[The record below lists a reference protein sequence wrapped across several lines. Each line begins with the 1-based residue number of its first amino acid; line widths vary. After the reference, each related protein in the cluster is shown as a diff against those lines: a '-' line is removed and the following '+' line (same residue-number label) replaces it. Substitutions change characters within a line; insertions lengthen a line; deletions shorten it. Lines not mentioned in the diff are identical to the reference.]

1 MDRYA
6 VSSLV
11 GQGSFGCVYKAQR
24 RCDDKVVAIKVI
36 SKRGRSNR
44 ELKNLRRECDIQ
56 ARLKH
61 PHVIEMVES
70 FESRSDLFVVT
81 EFAVMDLHRY
91 LSYNGAMPEEH
102 ARRVVCHLV
111 SALYY
116 LHSNRIL
123 HRDLKPQNV
132 LLDKNMHAKLCDFGL
147 ARNMTMGTHV
157 LTSIKGT
164 PLYMAPELL
173 AEQPYDHQADLWSLG
188 CIAYESM
195 ASQPPFSA
203 TSILHL
209 VKLIK
214 HEEVKY
220 PSHLS
225 SDCQSFLQGLLEKD
239 PTMRTSWTQL
249 LCHPFVEGK
258 LYIPE
263 VQAAQY
269 SPFINPQLAK
279 DIKRSQSSRR
289 GADLGNVL
297 ASLHLSDAAN
307 ENLTSSRDSINAIAP
322 SDVEQLETDMEDNVH
337 RVVVPFANV
346 SYRQMPSMCNMP
358 SMPNLHNM
366 PNMPNMPNIPNI
378 PNMHNMNPAAAV
390 VAAAAGGCGGGYVPV
405 INSQTCFVS
414 GNSNMILNHMNDN
427 FPIEAPIANS
437 ATSMNSK
444 MKLAPNIKQSRS
456 KDLEKRKLSQNLD
469 NFSLRLG
476 QSIDLEAQRRTTEML
491 TQQSQLQQQLQEK
504 RSQQLKQSQ
513 HSNNE
518 EKLSSENSPPCLLP
532 GWDSCDESQSPP
544 IENDE
549 WLAFL
554 HRSTQELLDGEFDS
568 LKQHNLVSIIVAP
581 LRNSKAIPKVLKTV
595 AQLLSLPFVLDEQHL
610 ALDAIKSVY
619 IDVKLVPN
627 LMYACKLLLSQRQ
640 LTDSAASL
648 PGATGVSLSRTL
660 RSVSDLSAEEMSTAC
675 SLYELVCHLVH
686 HQQQFL
692 NQFCD
697 AVAILAVN
705 DMFINFLTHDFKD
718 NNAVRLASCMLALF
732 NCVLRELPENAEL
745 VEKIVFNPR
754 LRLGILLQS
763 RHQLLRQRACQML
776 LLLARF
782 SLRGVQCIW
791 NEELK
796 SALQALADQHAC
808 QVTRLEAAQTLDELS
823 QFSFFNVQAIA

>member
-24 RCDDKVVAIKVI
+24 RDDDKVVAIKVI

-70 FESRSDLFVVT
+70 FESKFDLFVVT
-81 EFAVMDLHRY
+81 EFALMDLHRY
-91 LSYNGAMPEEH
+91 LSFNGAMPEEH
-102 ARRVVCHLV
+102 AQRVVCHLV

-173 AEQPYDHQADLWSLG
+173 AEQPYDHQADMWSLG

-195 ASQPPFSA
+195 AAQPPFCA

-214 HEEVKY
+214 HEDVKW
-220 PSHLS
+220 PSTLS
-225 SDCQSFLQGLLEKD
+225 SECRSFLQGLLEKD
-239 PTMRTSWTQL
+239 PSMRISWTQL

-258 LYIPE
+258 LYIAE
-263 VQAAQY
+263 VQAAQS

-279 DIKRSQSSRR
+279 DNKKSQQSRHV
-289 GADLGNVL
+289 GADLGDVL
-297 ASLHLSDAAN
+297 AALKLSDVAN
-307 ENLTSSRDSINAIAP
+307 ENLSTSRDSINAIAP
-322 SDVEQLETDMEDNVH
+322 SDIEQLETDVEDNVQ
-337 RVVVPFANV
+337 RLIVPFADI
-346 SYRQMPSMCNMP
+346 SYRELPSGT
-358 SMPNLHNM
+358 
-366 PNMPNMPNIPNI
+366 
-378 PNMHNMNPAAAV
+378 AAA
-390 VAAAAGGCGGGYVPV
+390 AAAAGAMPL

-414 GNSNMILNHMNDN
+414 GNSNMILNHLNDN
-427 FPIEAPIANS
+427 FAIEAPALS
-437 ATSMNSK
+437 ATKSMKSK
-444 MKLAPNIKQSRS
+444 LKLALNIKQSRS

-476 QSIDLEAQRRTTEML
+476 QSIDIEVQRKTTEML
-491 TQQSQLQQQLQEK
+491 TQQSQAQQLQDRK
-504 RSQQLKQSQ
+504 TQQLKQSM
-513 HSNNE
+513 HSTND
-518 EKLSSENSPPCLLP
+518 EKLSSDNSPPCLLP

-554 HRSTQELLDGEFDS
+554 HRSIQELLDGEFES

-581 LRNSKAIPKVLKTV
+581 LRNSKAIPKVLQSV
-595 AQLLSLPFVLDEQHL
+595 AQLLSLPFVLAEQHL
-610 ALDAIKSVY
+610 VAEAIKGVY

-627 LMYACKLLLSQRQ
+627 LMYACKLLLSQRH

-648 PGATGVSLSRTL
+648 PAGTGVSLSRTL

-686 HQQQFL
+686 QQQQFL
-692 NQFCD
+692 SQFCD

-718 NNAVRLASCMLALF
+718 SSAVRLASCMLALF
-732 NCVLRELPENAEL
+732 CCVLRELPENAEL
-745 VEKIVFNPR
+745 VEKIVFDSR
-754 LRLGILLQS
+754 LQLAVLLQS

-791 NEELK
+791 SGELK
-796 SALQALADQHAC
+796 SALQALAEQQTC
-808 QVTRLEAAQTLDELS
+808 QSLRLEAAQTLDELS
-823 QFSFFNVQAIA
+823 QFRFFVAQATA

>member
-24 RCDDKVVAIKVI
+24 RGDDKVVAIKVI

-70 FESRSDLFVVT
+70 FESKFDLFVVT

-91 LSYNGAMPEEH
+91 LSFNGAMPEEH
-102 ARRVVCHLV
+102 AQRVVCHLV

-173 AEQPYDHQADLWSLG
+173 AEQPYDHQADMWSLG

-195 ASQPPFSA
+195 ASQPPFCA

-214 HEEVKY
+214 HEEVKW
-220 PSHLS
+220 PSTLS
-225 SDCQSFLQGLLEKD
+225 SDCRSFLQGLLEKD
-239 PTMRTSWTQL
+239 PSMRISWTQL

-258 LYIPE
+258 LYIAE
-263 VQAAQY
+263 VQAAQS

-279 DIKRSQSSRR
+279 DIKKAHHSSHI
-289 GADLGNVL
+289 GAELGDVL
-297 ASLHLSDAAN
+297 AALKLSDVIN
-307 ENLTSSRDSINAIAP
+307 ENLTTSRDSINAIAP
-322 SDVEQLETDMEDNVH
+322 SDIEQLETDMEDNVQ
-337 RVVVPFANV
+337 RVVVPFADV
-346 SYRQMPSMCNMP
+346 SYRE
-358 SMPNLHNM
+358 MPNVHAV
-366 PNMPNMPNIPNI
+366 I
-378 PNMHNMNPAAAV
+378 AAAT
-390 VAAAAGGCGGGYVPV
+390 ADGGVGGGDVMPL

-414 GNSNMILNHMNDN
+414 GNSNMILNHLNDN
-427 FPIEAPIANS
+427 FPIEMPITS
-437 ATSMNSK
+437 AAKCMKSK
-444 MKLAPNIKQSRS
+444 LKMSFNIKQSRN

-476 QSIDLEAQRRTTEML
+476 QSIDSETQRKTTEML
-491 TQQSQLQQQLQEK
+491 TQQSHSHSQQLQDK
-504 RSQQLKQSQ
+504 RSQQLKQSI
-513 HSNNE
+513 HSNND
-518 EKLSSENSPPCLLP
+518 EKLSSDNSPPCLLP

-554 HRSTQELLDGEFDS
+554 HRSIQELLDGEFDS

-581 LRNSKAIPKVLKTV
+581 LRNSKAIPKVLQSV
-595 AQLLSLPFVLDEQHL
+595 AQLLSLPFVLDEHL
-610 ALDAIKSVY
+610 TAESIKSVY

-648 PGATGVSLSRTL
+648 PTATGVSISRTL
-660 RSVSDLSAEEMSTAC
+660 RSVSDLNTEEMSTAC

-686 HQQQFL
+686 QQQQFL
-692 NQFCD
+692 SQFCD
-697 AVAILAVN
+697 AMAILAVN
-705 DMFINFLTHDFKD
+705 DMFINFLTHDFRD
-718 NNAVRLASCMLALF
+718 NNAVRLTSCMLALF
-732 NCVLRELPENAEL
+732 CCVLRELPENAEL
-745 VEKIVFNPR
+745 IEKIVFDPR
-754 LRLGILLQS
+754 LRFSTLLQS
-763 RHQLLRQRACQML
+763 RHELLRQRACQML

-791 NEELK
+791 NGELK
-796 SALQALADQHAC
+796 SALQALADQQTC
-808 QVTRLEAAQTLDELS
+808 QLTRFEASQTLDELS
-823 QFSFFNVQAIA
+823 QFSFFVA

>member
-11 GQGSFGCVYKAQR
+11 GQGSFGCVYKAHR
-24 RCDDKVVAIKVI
+24 RADDKVVAIKVI
-36 SKRGRSNR
+36 SKRGRSTR
-44 ELKNLRRECDIQ
+44 DLKNLRRECDIQ

-61 PHVIEMVES
+61 PNVIEMVES
-70 FESRSDLFVVT
+70 FESKFDLFVVT
-81 EFAVMDLHRY
+81 EFALMDLHRY
-91 LSYNGAMPEEH
+91 LSFNGAMREEH
-102 ARRVVCHLV
+102 AQRVICHLV

-173 AEQPYDHQADLWSLG
+173 AEQPYDHQADMWSLG

-195 ASQPPFSA
+195 AAQPPFCA

-214 HEEVKY
+214 HEEVKW
-220 PSHLS
+220 PSTLS
-225 SDCQSFLQGLLEKD
+225 SECRSFLQGLLEKD
-239 PTMRTSWTQL
+239 PSMRISWTQL

-258 LYIPE
+258 LYIAE
-263 VQAAQY
+263 VQAAQS

-279 DIKRSQSSRR
+279 SVKKTQQASLI
-289 GADLGNVL
+289 GADLCDAL
-297 ASLHLSDAAN
+297 TTLRLSDEAN

-322 SDVEQLETDMEDNVH
+322 SDIEQLETDMEDNVQ
-337 RVVVPFANV
+337 RVIVPFADV
-346 SYRQMPSMCNMP
+346 SYRDREG
-358 SMPNLHNM
+358 L
-366 PNMPNMPNIPNI
+366 I
-378 PNMHNMNPAAAV
+378 A
-390 VAAAAGGCGGGYVPV
+390 AAAAGNAGIAGIAGIGAVGCVGGPGGVGNVMPV
-405 INSQTCFVS
+405 VNSQTCFVS
-414 GNSNMILNHMNDN
+414 GNSNMILNHLNDN
-427 FPIEAPIANS
+427 FPMES
-437 ATSMNSK
+437 AAKGMKSK
-444 MKLAPNIKQSRS
+444 LKQAINMSGKQSRS

-476 QSIDLEAQRRTTEML
+476 QSIDAEAQRKTTEML
-491 TQQSQLQQQLQEK
+491 AQHSQLQ
-504 RSQQLKQSQ
+504 SQQLHEKKMQQMQLKQQSMN
-513 HSNNE
+513 STNE
-518 EKLSSENSPPCLLP
+518 EKLSSDNSPPCLLP

-554 HRSTQELLDGEFDS
+554 HRSIQELLDGEFDS

-581 LRNSKAIPKVLKTV
+581 LRNSKAIPKVLQSV
-595 AQLLSLPFVLDEQHL
+595 AQLLSLPFVLAEQHL
-610 ALDAIKSVY
+610 VADAIKGVY

-627 LMYACKLLLSQRQ
+627 LMYACKLLLSQRH
-640 LTDSAASL
+640 LSDSTASL
-648 PGATGVSLSRTL
+648 PPASTAVSLSRTQ
-660 RSVSDLSAEEMSTAC
+660 RSVSDLSAEELSTAC

-686 HQQQFL
+686 QQQQFL
-692 NQFCD
+692 TQFCD

-705 DMFINFLTHDFKD
+705 DMFISFLTHDFKD
-718 NNAVRLASCMLALF
+718 GSAVRLACCMLALF
-732 NCVLRELPENAEL
+732 CCVLRELPENAEL
-745 VEKIVFNPR
+745 VEKIVFDPR
-754 LRLGILLQS
+754 LRLSVLLQS
-763 RHQLLRQRACQML
+763 RHQLLRERACQLL

-791 NEELK
+791 NGELK
-796 SALQALADQHAC
+796 SALQALADQQTC
-808 QVTRLEAAQTLDELS
+808 QSLRHEAAQTLDELS
-823 QFSFFNVQAIA
+823 QFSFFVAQATA

>member
-1 MDRYA
+1 MMDRYA

-24 RCDDKVVAIKVI
+24 RDDDKVVAIKVI

-70 FESRSDLFVVT
+70 FESKFDLFVVT
-81 EFAVMDLHRY
+81 EFALMDLHRY
-91 LSYNGAMPEEH
+91 LSFNGAMPEEH
-102 ARRVVCHLV
+102 AQRVVCHLV

-173 AEQPYDHQADLWSLG
+173 AEQPYDHQADMWSLG

-195 ASQPPFSA
+195 AAQPPFCA

-214 HEEVKY
+214 HEDVKW
-220 PSHLS
+220 PSTLS
-225 SDCQSFLQGLLEKD
+225 SECRSFLQGLLEKD
-239 PTMRTSWTQL
+239 PSMRISWTQL

-258 LYIPE
+258 LYIAE
-263 VQAAQY
+263 VQAAQS

-279 DIKRSQSSRR
+279 ETKKSQQSWHV
-289 GADLGNVL
+289 GADLGDVL
-297 ASLHLSDAAN
+297 AALKLSDVAN
-307 ENLTSSRDSINAIAP
+307 ENLSTSRDSINAIAP
-322 SDVEQLETDMEDNVH
+322 SDIEQLETDVEDNVH
-337 RVVVPFANV
+337 RLIVPFADI
-346 SYRQMPSMCNMP
+346 SYRELPSGT
-358 SMPNLHNM
+358 
-366 PNMPNMPNIPNI
+366 
-378 PNMHNMNPAAAV
+378 A
-390 VAAAAGGCGGGYVPV
+390 AAAAGAMPL

-414 GNSNMILNHMNDN
+414 GNSNMILNHLNDN
-427 FPIEAPIANS
+427 FAIEAPASS
-437 ATSMNSK
+437 ATKSMKSK
-444 MKLAPNIKQSRS
+444 LKLALNIKQSRS

-476 QSIDLEAQRRTTEML
+476 QSIDIEVQRKTTEML
-491 TQQSQLQQQLQEK
+491 TQQSQAQQLQDRK
-504 RSQQLKQSQ
+504 TQQLKQSM
-513 HSNNE
+513 HSTND
-518 EKLSSENSPPCLLP
+518 EKLSSDNSPPCLLP

-554 HRSTQELLDGEFDS
+554 HRSIQELLDGEFDS

-581 LRNSKAIPKVLKTV
+581 LRNSKAIPKVLQSV
-595 AQLLSLPFVLDEQHL
+595 AQLLSLPFVLADQHL
-610 ALDAIKSVY
+610 VAEAIKGVY

-648 PGATGVSLSRTL
+648 PAGTGVSLSRTL

-686 HQQQFL
+686 QQQQFL
-692 NQFCD
+692 TQFCD

-718 NNAVRLASCMLALF
+718 SSAVRLASCMLALF
-732 NCVLRELPENAEL
+732 CCVLRELPENAEL
-745 VEKIVFNPR
+745 VEKIVFDSR
-754 LRLGILLQS
+754 LQLAVLLQS

-791 NEELK
+791 SGELK
-796 SALQALADQHAC
+796 SALQALAEQQTC
-808 QVTRLEAAQTLDELS
+808 QSLRLEAAQTLDELS
-823 QFSFFNVQAIA
+823 QFSFFVAQATA